1 MDQRSVHQHLSHH
14 EVDQRSVHQHLH
26 QPLHDQ
32 RLMQVQVGVDPE
44 AVIQRFQEAERQTQ
58 TVISEARS
66 EISNT
71 QRVADQTV
79 HNVVLEARSHI
90 SEAQAQ
96 AQSTETK
103 AQAYVNELKAKHQK
117 ELEEVQ
123 RVAQR
128 VHDDYQASQNQLGIA
143 NDKINELL
151 HTIGRQSEDLERQ
164 RKEQSG
170 LTQQVLELQHQV
182 TLIRQSASPSPVQ
195 KQNATVIDMSPVM
208 KEVQSLRNELSLLR
222 KEPQSHFPIAVA
234 MTTNAS
240 LPTFPAAQPI
250 SPAASACAGFPDVP
264 IPHVRKPGQ
273 DSWSASV
280 STMPKPSGS
289 DRSSSSSESGGGGGH
304 PDGGWSPPHHGSSGG
319 GNSPGGFTP
328 NQGGYMP
335 NRSVGIGSNAV
346 AMTERGVHRIE
357 GGETVS

>member
-1 MDQRSVHQHLSHH
+1 MPPLDNPETHRSQLEEIDLEIVHIVKFLAERPFPGVTAAVRPITVIVGQGHGLPTGMEVDQRSVHQHLSHH

-26 QPLHDQ
+26 QHMHDQ

-44 AVIQRFQEAERQTQ
+44 AVIQRLQEAERQTQ
-58 TVISEARS
+58 TVINEARS

-143 NDKINELL
+143 NDKI
-151 HTIGRQSEDLERQ
+151 
-164 RKEQSG
+164 K
-170 LTQQVLELQHQV
+170 
-182 TLIRQSASPSPVQ
+182 
-195 KQNATVIDMSPVM
+195 
-208 KEVQSLRNELSLLR
+208 
-222 KEPQSHFPIAVA
+222 
-234 MTTNAS
+234 
-240 LPTFPAAQPI
+240 
-250 SPAASACAGFPDVP
+250 
-264 IPHVRKPGQ
+264 
-273 DSWSASV
+273 
-280 STMPKPSGS
+280 
-289 DRSSSSSESGGGGGH
+289 
-304 PDGGWSPPHHGSSGG
+304 
-319 GNSPGGFTP
+319 
-328 NQGGYMP
+328 
-335 NRSVGIGSNAV
+335 
-346 AMTERGVHRIE
+346 
-357 GGETVS
+357 